1 MYTDNDHADLVKKR
15 QTEEQI
21 QEERLVYARLHALTG
36 SFICVY
42 VVDPQTDRYREFSS
56 TDDYTNSFAQAKEG
70 TDFFSTVREAARRFN
85 HPDDL
90 ERFLAA
96 FTKENVMAE
105 VKENGKFTL
114 VYRVMMDG
122 RPLHVQMNAVMVE
135 EKEGTRLIVGLNDI
149 DAQYRQKEI
158 DQETARQKEIY
169 NQITSSL
176 AGQYDTLYFINLD
189 DNTYSEISSTDE
201 YKKLNV
207 PATGNDFFAESR
219 RSIGKYVHPEDQE
232 KAVE

>member
-1 MYTDNDHADLVKKR
+1 
-15 QTEEQI
+15 
-21 QEERLVYARLHALTG
+21 
-36 SFICVY
+36 
-42 VVDPQTDRYREFSS
+42 
-56 TDDYTNSFAQAKEG
+56 
-70 TDFFSTVREAARRFN
+70 
-85 HPDDL
+85 
-90 ERFLAA
+90 
-96 FTKENVMAE
+96 MAE
-105 VKENGKFTL
+105 IKENGIFTL

-122 RPLHVQMNAVMVE
+122 KPLHVQMNAAMVE
-135 EKEGTRLIVGLNDI
+135 EKEGMRLIVGLNDI

-176 AGQYDTLYFINLD
+176 AEQYDTLYYINIE

-207 PATGNDFFAESR
+207 PAIGNDFFAESR

-232 KAVE
+232 KVLALHYKDVMLENLKSRNSYSIAYRLVVNGRIRHIRHTEIMARDRKHIFQYNTL